1 MTKELSVDEQ
11 LLKRKT
17 RRRLLGAAAL
27 TLFVVVA
34 LPMLLDDAPRPSDTG
49 ISLDIPAADKVSE
62 FTPPPAQTAPPIQ
75 SAPVAETPPVSPPPV
90 AAEPPVKTILP
101 VPKPVLV
108 IPPVNPVKRYLIHVG
123 NYSNPVKAAQVIDKL
138 KQNNLKVST
147 EPSGNLTRIRVGPFT
162 DREQADKARQ
172 LLQKQG
178 THTTLLIL
186 TR

>member
-1 MTKELSVDEQ
+1 MHLQFVEADKLPYQEQMLLVIQ
-11 LLKRKT
+11 LL
-17 RRRLLGAAAL
+17 
-27 TLFVVVA
+27 
-34 LPMLLDDAPRPSDTG
+34 MCG
-49 ISLDIPAADKVSE
+49 I
-62 FTPPPAQTAPPIQ
+62 TIQ